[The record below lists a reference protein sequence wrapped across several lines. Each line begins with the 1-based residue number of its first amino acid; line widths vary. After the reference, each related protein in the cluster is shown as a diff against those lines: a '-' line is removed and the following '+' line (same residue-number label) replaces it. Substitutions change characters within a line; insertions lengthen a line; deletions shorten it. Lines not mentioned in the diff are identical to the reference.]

1 MAIMKDSVTVIIP
14 TLNEEANICEIIEE
28 LKRTGYSNIMV
39 MDGNSSDGTVEV
51 ARKLGATVLSQKGQ
65 GKGAA
70 LIEAFGNCDGVDG
83 EVFVM
88 MDADGSMSPK
98 EIQLF
103 LEAMD
108 SGADVV
114 KGSRFLRGGGTQDMN
129 LTRRLGNEFFL
140 KLVNL
145 FWSARYT
152 DLCYGFAA
160 FRKSA
165 LLKLYPFLT
174 SKNFDIEAEI
184 YVKSKKLDLRVKE
197 VPSLEFRRR
206 YGKSNL
212 QIVPT
217 GFRILKTIAKEFL
230 DTYRR

>member
-1 MAIMKDSVTVIIP
+1 MAIMKDNVAVIIP
-14 TLNEEANICEIIEE
+14 ALNEEANICEIIEE
-28 LKRTGYSNIMV
+28 LKKTGYSKIMV
-39 MDGNSSDGTVEV
+39 MDGNSSDGTADV
-51 ARKLGATVLSQKGQ
+51 ARKLGATVLTQKGQ

-83 EVFVM
+83 EIFVM

-129 LTRRLGNEFFL
+129 LIRRFGNEIFV

-145 FWSARYT
+145 LWSAGYT

-160 FRKSA
+160 FRKGA
-165 LLKLYPFLT
+165 LLRLHPLLR
-174 SKNFDIEAEI
+174 SQNFDIEAEI
-184 YVKSKKLDLRVKE
+184 YVKSKKLNLKVKE

-206 YGKSNL
+206 HGKSNL
-212 QIVPT
+212 QIFPT
-217 GFRILKTIAKEFL
+217 GFRILKTIIKEFL
-230 DTYRR
+230 DRYSL